1 MNDIRDNRFKIL
13 IITSFLVILGL
24 IFLLSSG
31 TMVALSL
38 GKQEL
43 YFFQKQII
51 SVLVGCFVMYSAYRV
66 PLGTW
71 RKLTPLFYFGTLFL
85 LMLVFFYRPINGAH
99 RWILLPGFSLQPS
112 ELAKFTVILYL
123 AHYLDKKEEKLKDFS
138 KGFLPASVML
148 GLIGAL
154 VLMEPDFGTT
164 FLMIA
169 VLLSMFIIGGA
180 SVLHIGGI
188 LAFISPILVA
198 GMMMGYRKARL
209 LNFLDPLED
218 RYGVG
223 YQLVQSLAAVSS
235 GGVFGKGL
243 GNSSQKLH
251 FLPEAHTDFIFAIVS
266 EETGLWGAF
275 GIMILFV
282 LLFYVIIKVA
292 RSHEDKFKRLLTF
305 GLAYCMIIQ
314 AILHVGV
321 VSGALPTKGIGLPYM
336 SYGGSSMIFA
346 LFMTGVLMRSAEEA
360 QVKEQ

>member
-1 MNDIRDNRFKIL
+1 MNDIRDNRLKIL

-43 YFFQKQII
+43 YFFQKQLI
-51 SVLVGCFVMYSAYRV
+51 SVLVGCFIMYSAYRV
-66 PLGTW
+66 PLNTW
-71 RKLTPLFYFGTLFL
+71 RKLTPVFYFATLI
-85 LMLVFFYRPINGAH
+85 MLVTVFAYRPINGAH
-99 RWILLPGFSLQPS
+99 RWVLLPGFSLQPS

-123 AHYLDKKEEKLKDFS
+123 AHYLDKKEDKLKDFA
-138 KGFLPASVML
+138 KGFLPASIML

-154 VLMEPDFGTT
+154 ILMEPDFGTT
-164 FLMIA
+164 FLLIT
-169 VLLSMFIIGGA
+169 VLLAMFIIGGA
-180 SVLHIGGI
+180 SIMHIGGV
-188 LAFISPILVA
+188 LGFIAPILIA
-198 GMMMGYRKARL
+198 GLMMGYRKARL
-209 LNFLDPLED
+209 LSFLDPLED

-223 YQLVQSLAAVSS
+223 YQLVQSLAAICS
-235 GGVFGKGL
+235 GGLFGKGL

-251 FLPEAHTDFIFAIVS
+251 FLPEAHTDFIFAIIS

-275 GIMILFV
+275 GIMILFG
-282 LLFYVIIKVA
+282 LLFYVLIKVA
-292 RSHEDKFKRLLTF
+292 KSHEDKFKRLLTF
-305 GLAYCMIIQ
+305 GMAYTMIIQ

-346 LFMTGVLMRSAEEA
+346 LFMTGVLLRSAEEA
-360 QVKEQ
+360 QGQKQ